1 MGIKVK
7 EKREDKGV
15 LVSIGEGLGVLA
27 AYCMVFYFLW
37 EGLLVHV
44 GAK

>member
-1 MGIKVK
+1 MNIKQSKMKVK
-7 EKREDKGV
+7 GFFEHFCECF
-15 LVSIGEGLGVLA
+15 GLLA

-37 EGLLVHV
+37 EGMLGFV